1 MEKNLENNM
10 PPGVHF
16 EGAIVVGSLDL
27 VAFAEKYG
35 LELPDDIVVGD
46 TDLCVRPE
54 VLQTLREN
62 GWHENTYRGVTTLRD
77 KPDGEHRYDVGTGAF
92 VWTYDEIIEL
102 GYTLEHDGD
111 TYLDPLRTLK
121 WYLAL
126 NRKKDQPRIRFLAQ
140 QVLPAWL
147 AAQQQD

>member
-16 EGAIVVGSLDL
+16 EGAIVVGSLAL
-27 VAFAEKYG
+27 VAYAEKYG
-35 LELPDDIVVGD
+35 LKLPSNIVVGD
-46 TDLCVRPE
+46 TDLCVRPS
-54 VLQTLREN
+54 VFKTLQEL
-62 GWHENTYRGVTTLRD
+62 GWHKNTYCGVTTLRD
-77 KPDGEHRYDVGTGAF
+77 KPDSAHRYDVGTGAF
-92 VWTYDEIIEL
+92 VWTYKEIIEN
-102 GYTLEHDGD
+102 GYMLEHGKN
-111 TYLDPLRTLK
+111 TYLDPLRMLK